1 MNIFVLDACAMIAL
15 LSEEEGC
22 DVVEELIQQAI
33 YGNIKLKINQ
43 INLLEV
49 YYDLLKV
56 RNQIYANQIIEIV
69 KEYPIDF
76 IHGLSDNVFQEAGRL
91 KANYKIPL
99 GDAIAM
105 AECIV
110 QNATL
115 VTSDRKDIEK
125 VEKAENVK
133 VNWFR

>member
-1 MNIFVLDACAMIAL
+1 MNIFILDACALIAF
-15 LSEEEGC
+15 LSKEEGF
-22 DVVEELIQQAI
+22 DNLKTLFHSSFEDRII
-33 YGNIKLKINQ
+33 LKINQ

-49 YYDLLKV
+49 YYDFIKV
-56 RNQIYANQIIEIV
+56 CDQKYADLAMVDIMELPIEII
-69 KEYPIDF
+69 YDINY
-76 IHGLSDNVFQEAGRL
+76 SVFREAGRL
-91 KANYKIPL
+91 KANYRIPL
-99 GDAIAM
+99 GDAIAL

-125 VEKAENVK
+125 VEKAENIK